1 MRNNGSLHRRVLLI
15 REEGKWEEGRGGG
28 VGGTRY
34 HKSFRAKGS
43 QLSYALKAS
52 RVSIGALSL
61 SFSIERRIHTEC
73 RWRARRYQGR
83 NIDNYYQRP
92 SSRLNIFL
100 EFKFSIPNI
109 IVPDEIP
116 IIFETLRYFCELSIL
131 HDDNYYLGNLIF
143 SKFFLFASFW
153 IWRQN
158 SCVYFI
164 KILICFVFVKI
175 FNVSYRNWLYLTF
188 FKISFGARSSW
199 LETIIDDISEKNFLS
214 FAQDAK

>member
-1 MRNNGSLHRRVLLI
+1 MRR
-15 REEGKWEEGRGGG
+15 GRGGG

-100 EFKFSIPNI
+100 EFKFSIQRI
-109 IVPDEIP
+109 
-116 IIFETLRYFCELSIL
+116 LSFL
-131 HDDNYYLGNLIF
+131 TRSRLF
-143 SKFFLFASFW
+143 SKRYGIFANCQFFM
-153 IWRQN
+153 
-158 SCVYFI
+158 
-164 KILICFVFVKI
+164 
-175 FNVSYRNWLYLTF
+175 
-188 FKISFGARSSW
+188 
-199 LETIIDDISEKNFLS
+199 TIIIILEI
-214 FAQDAK
+214 